1 MIELLTEIVEEAR
14 KRGKKRLAVAYGQDS
29 HTLEA
34 VYEAYKEGLEEPTL
48 YGDKATI
55 ERVCE
60 ENGLD
65 LKAFNVVD
73 EPNDVK
79 CVQQAVAAV
88 VAGNADVLRLMGVVD
103 GVGGNRFNPG
113 QKLTRAQFCT
123 MVVNF
128 MGMGDDVVLH
138 STRTIFTDVPSSH
151 WARGYVNLAAST
163 MLEDG
168 GASGSGSDS
177 EQKPAG
183 TPLISGI
190 GDGRFLPDSQL
201 TYAQAVTILIRV
213 LGYSSSKVGAVWP
226 DGYLNLAQSIGLTDG
241 ISAGPNDLIDRAQ
254 AAQLFV
260 NALSCETGDGKEY
273 YTTLGSAKEDTIL
286 LAVNTETDDG
296 SAMGAVRT
304 PRAWILTP
312 LLRHPCARA
321 FREEY
326 APEVPEHGTD
336 NDAFT
341 LKVYYPS
348 DLQPQETEILRFE
361 DREPGNCTVQ
371 PHFDYP
377 HAYLADLPRKLPATG
392 VGRGYRADEAAEET
406 PPPRKEVQLRAPLFE
421 QGEKKLTPA
430 EIGTAHHLFMQFCD
444 FDAACAPNGVEN
456 ELNRLAEKKIL
467 STEQA
472 HAVDKRKI
480 ERFFASDLY
489 KTFMAENKVR
499 REFKFSVLVP
509 AQAYFPVA
517 ADAPEENVL
526 LQGVIDCLIETRDG
540 FVILDF
546 KTDRIKK
553 GGAVERAEQYRPQLA
568 AYARAVHEIYG
579 RPVRACVLYFFH
591 TGDTEWVSLDED

>member
-1 MIELLTEIVEEAR
+1 M
-14 KRGKKRLAVAYGQDS
+14 
-29 HTLEA
+29 
-34 VYEAYKEGLEEPTL
+34 
-48 YGDKATI
+48 
-55 ERVCE
+55 
-60 ENGLD
+60 
-65 LKAFNVVD
+65 
-73 EPNDVK
+73 
-79 CVQQAVAAV
+79 
-88 VAGNADVLRLMGVVD
+88 
-103 GVGGNRFNPG
+103 
-113 QKLTRAQFCT
+113 
-123 MVVNF
+123 
-128 MGMGDDVVLH
+128 
-138 STRTIFTDVPSSH
+138 
-151 WARGYVNLAAST
+151 
-163 MLEDG
+163 
-168 GASGSGSDS
+168 
-177 EQKPAG
+177 
-183 TPLISGI
+183 
-190 GDGRFLPDSQL
+190 
-201 TYAQAVTILIRV
+201 
-213 LGYSSSKVGAVWP
+213 
-226 DGYLNLAQSIGLTDG
+226 
-241 ISAGPNDLIDRAQ
+241 
-254 AAQLFV
+254 
-260 NALSCETGDGKEY
+260 
-273 YTTLGSAKEDTIL
+273 
-286 LAVNTETDDG
+286 
-296 SAMGAVRT
+296 
-304 PRAWILTP
+304 
-312 LLRHPCARA
+312 
-321 FREEY
+321 
-326 APEVPEHGTD
+326 PEHGTD

-361 DREPGNCTVQ
+361 DRETGDCTVQ
-371 PHFDYP
+371 PYFDYP
-377 HAYLADLPRKLPATG
+377 HAYLADLPSKLTATG
-392 VGRGYRADEAAEET
+392 VGRGYRADEAAEQT
-406 PPPRKEVQLRAPLFE
+406 SPPRKEVQLRAPLFE